1 MHSRKSEILLKNR
14 KTIDQMNG
22 NVDCFLKVIFL
33 SVPTNT
39 CIMNSLWFPE
49 LLGDHIPE
57 QFPRVPSVGG
67 VL

>member
-1 MHSRKSEILLKNR
+1 MADTLENLLKN
-14 KTIDQMNG
+14 KETINQMNG
-22 NVDCFLKVIFL
+22 NVNYFLKIISL

-57 QFPRVPSVGG
+57 QFPRVAPVGG

>member
-1 MHSRKSEILLKNR
+1 MADTLENLLKN
-14 KTIDQMNG
+14 KNTINQMNG
-22 NVDCFLKVIFL
+22 NVNYFLKIIFL

-57 QFPRVPSVGG
+57 QFPRVPPVR
-67 VL
+67 

>member
-1 MHSRKSEILLKNR
+1 
-14 KTIDQMNG
+14 MNG
-22 NVDCFLKVIFL
+22 NVNYFLKIISL

-57 QFPRVPSVGG
+57 QFPRVPPVR
-67 VL
+67 